1 MNKTILVVDDEEDVR
16 SLIKLGL
23 EMGAG
28 WVVLTASSGKEALN
42 IAAAQQPDII
52 LLDMMMPDLD
62 GKETIQQLKANSPT
76 KDIPVILM
84 TAKIAS
90 SLEETLAGLDIAA
103 IFTKPLRPLQLPKQ
117 ILDALK

>member
-1 MNKTILVVDDEEDVR
+1 MHKTILVVDDEEDVR

-23 EMGAG
+23 EMAAG
-28 WVVLTASSGKEALN
+28 WQVLTANSGQEALN
-42 IAAAQQPDII
+42 VATTQQPDII

-62 GKETIQQLKANSPT
+62 GKETIQKLKANSPT